1 MIRYAVAALVLVGT
15 LAAQAED
22 AAPPPLKMPIREI
35 TVFKDG
41 QALLLH
47 EGDMPVDDAGH
58 VVLDGLPAPVM
69 GSFLPYSADPA
80 ATLAGVVAGQRTLRV
95 ERDATTILELLQV
108 NKGGQV
114 TITLRT
120 RETLTGTLV
129 SLNGSLVLVRTLD
142 GLRPLPFETIDQVT
156 FRDRSETR
164 LSGDETR
171 ASLTLRLNW
180 AANPRP
186 KTARVG
192 MMYLQKGIR
201 WIPSY
206 KIDID
211 GKGRAKV
218 QLKATL
224 VNELTDLENVDAHLV
239 VGVPSF
245 AFKDTPDPISL
256 QRAVEQLSRYFQPES
271 QTAHAFGN
279 AIYSQAS
286 RASEVRRQPDAPP
299 GDPVPADPDAR
310 VDVHLFPVKNLSLK
324 KGEVL
329 VVPVSEFEIEYK
341 DVYTIDIPMT
351 PPQEAVARMGGRE
364 PSEADRLF
372 SAPKATHKIRLMN
385 KTNSPITTAP
395 ALILQGG
402 RLLAQGM
409 TTYTSIGG
417 SGDVEITTAVDI
429 QVKKSEAEKSRT
441 PNALRWNDTN
451 FNQVKL
457 EGKICLTNYRKTPVE
472 IEVSRVVLG
481 EVADTLKGGTV
492 EKVNL
497 MEDSK
502 GVDRQPYYYAYSYW
516 YSSWWWWNKVNP
528 VSRITWKATLE
539 PGKSTDLE
547 YAWSHYWQY

>member
-1 MIRYAVAALVLVGT
+1 MIRTAVAALVLIGT
-15 LAAQAED
+15 FTVQAQD
-22 AAPPPLKMPIREI
+22 AAPPPPKMPLREI

-41 QALLLH
+41 HALLLH
-47 EGDMPVDDAGH
+47 EGVMPLDDAGN
-58 VVLDGLPAPVM
+58 VVLDGLPSPVM
-69 GSFLPYSADPA
+69 GSFWPYSADPA
-80 ATLAGVVAGQRTLRV
+80 ATLAGVVAGQRSLRV
-95 ERDATTILELLQV
+95 ERDATTLLELLQA
-108 NKGGQV
+108 NKGAQV
-114 TITLRT
+114 SITLRT
-120 RETLTGTLV
+120 RETLSGVLMA
-129 SLNGSLVLVRTLD
+129 LNGSLVLVRTLD

-156 FRDRSETR
+156 FRDKSETR
-164 LSGDETR
+164 VSGDETR
-171 ASLTLRLNW
+171 ASLTLRLDW

-211 GKGRAKV
+211 GQGHAKV

-224 VNELTDLENVDAHLV
+224 INEFDDLDNVDAHLV

-256 QRAVEQLSRYFQPES
+256 QKVVAQLSRHFQPES
-271 QTAHAFGN
+271 QTAYAFGN
-279 AIYSQAS
+279 AIYSQTS
-286 RASEVRRQPDAPP
+286 RAGEVRRPPEAAPAEP
-299 GDPVPADPDAR
+299 GQADPDAR
-310 VDVHLFPVKNLSLK
+310 EDVFIFPVKKLSLK

-329 VVPVSEFEIEYK
+329 VLPVAEFKVDYK
-341 DVYTIDIPMT
+341 DVYAIDIPMS
-351 PPQEAVARMGGRE
+351 PPQEARARMNGRE
-364 PSEADRLF
+364 VSEADRLAN
-372 SAPKATHKIRLMN
+372 APKAIHKIRLMN
-385 KTNSPITTAP
+385 KTASPITTAP
-395 ALILQGG
+395 ALILQNG

-409 TTYTSIGG
+409 TTYTSSGG
-417 SGDVEITTAVDI
+417 SSDVEITTAVDI
-429 QVKKSEAEKSRT
+429 QVKKTEAEKSRT
-441 PNALRWNDTN
+441 PNALRWNDTS

-457 EGKICLTNYRKTPVE
+457 DGKICLTNYRKAPVE
-472 IEVSRVVLG
+472 VEVTRVVLG
-481 EVADTLKGGTV
+481 EVAQPLANGGSV

-502 GVDRQPYYYAYSYW
+502 GVDQAPYSY
-516 YSSWWWWNKVNP
+516 YSSWWWWWNKVNP

>member
-15 LAAQAED
+15 LAVQAQE
-22 AAPPPLKMPIREI
+22 AAPPPPPKMPLREI

-41 QALLLH
+41 HSLLLH
-47 EGDMPVDDAGH
+47 EGVMPLDDAGH
-58 VVLDGLPAPVM
+58 VVLDGLPNPVM
-69 GSFLPYSADPA
+69 GSFWSYSADPA
-80 ATLAGVVAGQRTLRV
+80 ATLSGVVAGQRTLRV
-95 ERDATTILELLQV
+95 ERDATTLLELLQA
-108 NKGGQV
+108 NKGAQV

-120 RETLTGTLV
+120 RETLTGVLTA
-129 SLNGSLVLVRTLD
+129 LNGNLVFVRTLD

-156 FRDRSETR
+156 FRDKSETR
-164 LSGDETR
+164 LTGDETR
-171 ASLTLRLNW
+171 ASLTLRLDW

-186 KTARVG
+186 KAARVG

-206 KIDID
+206 KIEID
-211 GKGRAKV
+211 GKGHAKV

-224 VNELTDLENVDAHLV
+224 INELTDLDNVDAHLV

-256 QRAVEQLSRYFQPES
+256 QKAVAQLSRHFQQEG
-271 QTAHAFGN
+271 QTAYAFGN

-286 RASEVRRQPDAPP
+286 RASEVRRQPEAPAADA
-299 GDPVPADPDAR
+299 GQADPDAR
-310 VDVHLFPVKNLSLK
+310 EDVFIFPVKKLSLK

-329 VVPVSEFEIEYK
+329 VLPVAEFKVDYK
-341 DVYTIDIPMT
+341 DVYAIDIPMT
-351 PPQEAVARMGGRE
+351 PPQEALARMHGRE

-372 SAPKATHKIRLMN
+372 HAPKAIHKIRLMN
-385 KTNSPITTAP
+385 TTPTPITTAP
-395 ALILQGG
+395 ALILQDG

-409 TTYTSIGG
+409 TTYTSSGG
-417 SGDVEITTAVDI
+417 SSDVEITTAIDI
-429 QVKKSEAEKSRT
+429 QVKKTESEKSRT
-441 PNALRWNDTN
+441 PNALRWNDTS

-457 EGKICLTNYRKTPVE
+457 EGKICLTNYRKAPVE
-472 IEVSRVVLG
+472 VEVTRVVLG
-481 EVADTLKGGTV
+481 EVAQPLANGGTV

-502 GVDRQPYYYAYSYW
+502 GLDRQPYYSYW